1 MDVEVVVASN
11 VDVEDAAIEN
21 TKTENA
27 VTDNVI
33 AEDAVGEDVDVENVD
48 ADMDVEGVVIGI
60 VDEPVED
67 VADGIRMLKGWMS
80 Q

>member
-1 MDVEVVVASN
+1 MP
-11 VDVEDAAIEN
+11 IWMY
-21 TKTENA
+21 
-27 VTDNVI
+27 I
-33 AEDAVGEDVDVENVD
+33 
-48 ADMDVEGVVIGI
+48 EGVVIGI